1 MFKTLSKIINFKTL
15 FLALIYIFLKKEDKS
30 FTTYEIKEDSMSPEL
45 QNEDYVIAV
54 NPKENLTRGDIVIF
68 KNTEKNIEVI
78 KRVVGLPNEIV
89 SSSEGTVLINSEKL
103 NDPWAQTSTNDFI
116 ETKLSSDEIFVL
128 GDQRQLSTSDSRTL
142 GAVKISECKK
152 LKYRYF
158 PFHRVKSYE

>member
-15 FLALIYIFLKKEDKS
+15 FLAFIYIFLKKEDKS

-78 KRVVGLPNEIV
+78 KRVIGLPNEIV
-89 SSSEGTVLINSEKL
+89 SSSEGTVIINSEKL

>member
-1 MFKTLSKIINFKTL
+1 MLKPLKRIINFRTAIL
-15 FLALIYIFLKKEDKS
+15 VFLYIVLKNDNQS

-54 NPKENLTRGDIVIF
+54 NQKEDLTRGDIVIF

-78 KRVVGLPNEIV
+78 KRVIGLPNEIV

-116 ETKLSSDEIFVL
+116 ETQLSSDEIFVL

-142 GAVKISECKK
+142 GAIKISECKK